1 MDQGEAHAQPFCE
14 RERLHRQAELVE
26 SPHGHDD
33 QQPFR
38 EWQRPGGAR
47 EHACAE
53 TGASRPVRAPG
64 APPGPPCVAAPSAA
78 RPRKTR
84 LARWPVGIAE
94 LAQDSAGG
102 DSWCALRWHTDM
114 RVAAPRARRVLR
126 APHRAEEVLGGRQK
140 APQGAVWG
148 PQEWG
153 SYTQWAV
160 FCRLR
165 GEDCFTRDPMSPCS
179 QVADQA
185 ARRVRSKPPS

>member
-1 MDQGEAHAQPFCE
+1 M
-14 RERLHRQAELVE
+14 
-26 SPHGHDD
+26 
-33 QQPFR
+33 
-38 EWQRPGGAR
+38 
-47 EHACAE
+47 
-53 TGASRPVRAPG
+53 
-64 APPGPPCVAAPSAA
+64 
-78 RPRKTR
+78 
-84 LARWPVGIAE
+84 ARWPVGYRGAC
-94 LAQDSAGG
+94 AGACAGG

-148 PQEWG
+148 PLEWG
-153 SYTQWAV
+153 SAV
-160 FCRLR
+160 LCRLR